1 MNSVATPWLHRD
13 TSVMLIGLL
22 LLLAWDASGWD
33 LAVMKAIADG
43 HSFPWRSHWLTGLVL
58 HQGGRWL
65 SWGVVAALVLE
76 AVFYIKPGPSRQKRF
91 AYIAGMVLCALLV
104 PLIKRISL
112 TSCPWDLTEFGGK
125 AHYVSHW
132 AWGMVD
138 GGAGHCFPSG
148 HAVAA
153 FGFFGMY
160 FLWRDHDDKFARG
173 WLMGVLIVG
182 LLFALTQ
189 TLRGAHYPSHSA
201 WTAWL
206 SWTVF
211 SALSV
216 LFEVR
221 TALIRQNKAIE

>member
-1 MNSVATPWLHRD
+1 
-13 TSVMLIGLL
+13 
-22 LLLAWDASGWD
+22 
-33 LAVMKAIADG
+33 
-43 HSFPWRSHWLTGLVL
+43 
-58 HQGGRWL
+58 
-65 SWGVVAALVLE
+65 
-76 AVFYIKPGPSRQKRF
+76 
-91 AYIAGMVLCALLV
+91 LLV
-104 PLIKRISL
+104 PIIKRISL

-160 FLWRDHDDKFARG
+160 FLWREHDDKFARG

-189 TLRGAHYPSHSA
+189 TVRGAHYPSHAA

>member
-1 MNSVATPWLHRD
+1 MNSAATPWLRRD
-13 TSVMLIGLL
+13 VSVMLIGLL

-65 SWGVVAALVLE
+65 SWGVVAA
-76 AVFYIKPGPSRQKRF
+76 
-91 AYIAGMVLCALLV
+91 
-104 PLIKRISL
+104 
-112 TSCPWDLTEFGGK
+112 
-125 AHYVSHW
+125 
-132 AWGMVD
+132 
-138 GGAGHCFPSG
+138 
-148 HAVAA
+148 

-189 TLRGAHYPSHSA
+189 TVRGAHYPSHSA

-211 SALSV
+211 SALSAV
-216 LFEVR
+216 TLLGDGR
-221 TALIRQNKAIE
+221 KNLAST